1 MMRNGNAVQLDAEE
15 ATTEADGIK
24 ETVGRGMTDIFTC
37 NAFIKM

>member
-1 MMRNGNAVQLDAEE
+1 MMRNGNAVQIDAEE

-24 ETVGRGMTDIFTC
+24 ETVGRGMADIFIC